1 MCLVGVPSGLRSKA
15 FGHSSMPTAAYG
27 EKSKMLNLFHAG
39 VVLFVEGPILAGF
52 IYSAQGLS
60 LRPIQLVPRLLSP
73 TMANVTRSPVS

>member
-39 VVLFVEGPILAGF
+39 VVLFVEGHIFSPRIESSSDSTST
-52 IYSAQGLS
+52 SAS
-60 LRPIQLVPRLLSP
+60 
-73 TMANVTRSPVS
+73 VSNHG